1 MHTLSV
7 CTMCNVHVYLSRL
20 HIRHLFYICKL
31 CVYITVFSAMWNYCS
46 FAPVSVSPAGCS
58 VTQIS
63 EKETVTAALQQH
75 AAGEQW
81 KNGSISGAA
90 ERSPETVNDI
100 YQVVI
105 CILYYVRSVSLHCN
119 CVERESARHVSDAW
133 KLLPWLPLDNLQS
146 GKATNTAF
154 SDSLS
159 LCQKIF

>member
-7 CTMCNVHVYLSRL
+7 STMCNVHVYLSRL

-63 EKETVTAALQQH
+63 KKETVTAALQHCSSTQP
-75 AAGEQW
+75 GN
-81 KNGSISGAA
+81 NGKMAQFLVQLSG
-90 ERSPETVNDI
+90 SPETVNDI

-133 KLLPWLPLDNLQS
+133 KLLPWLPLHN
-146 GKATNTAF
+146 
-154 SDSLS
+154 
-159 LCQKIF
+159 